1 MTRPETSS
9 EKTLTPLRG
18 QRTDA
23 IPAENMLKEGKFKTR
38 TLDLQESLELQKEQ
52 ATRLKKTQLDQAA
65 TRLKERLKIG
75 GEQQSDPVQLTKEQL
90 MAYRTPTAKGILLT
104 THCCLS
110 RRKFPLDWV
119 QDNDAISVVR
129 WRKY

>member
-1 MTRPETSS
+1 
-9 EKTLTPLRG
+9 
-18 QRTDA
+18 
-23 IPAENMLKEGKFKTR
+23 MLKEGKFKTR

-65 TRLKERLKIG
+65 ARLKERLKIG

-104 THCCLS
+104 TCFGHFDS
-110 RRKFPLDWV
+110 RNCQCKSALNV
-119 QDNDAISVVR
+119 LQAAIAFAN
-129 WRKY
+129 

>member
-1 MTRPETSS
+1 MNRIGLLTRPESSS

-65 TRLKERLKIG
+65 ARLKERLKIG

-90 MAYRTPTAKGILLT
+90 MAYRTPAAKGIWLT
-104 THCCLS
+104 TLLF
-110 RRKFPLDWV
+110 K
-119 QDNDAISVVR
+119 
-129 WRKY
+129 